1 MNPEPKTPKKRGCK
15 NCPQAQP
22 ASTAS
27 DAAQPTP
34 EAAVP
39 QIMWEVEVKVERVK
53 IGSLMCYHGAK
64 LRFPEARADE
74 LVAAGMV
81 TKLQPVF

>member
-1 MNPEPKTPKKRGCK
+1 MKTSKKQGCK
-15 NCPQAQP
+15 KCPQAEP
-22 ASTAS
+22 ASTTS
-27 DAAQPTP
+27 DPAQPTP
-34 EAAVP
+34 EAVP